1 MVAETDRVV
10 LVALSLALAIAH
22 NCRFTNAMNY
32 LRRLVAVCFI
42 HFVGLT
48 ETCVADDWMQFRG
61 PSAGHVASK
70 RVPTL
75 WGGFLREPVWQAKIP
90 GKGWSS
96 PVVIGDRIWL
106 TSAEQVAL
114 DEAATTERLASRPYG
129 SEDFTA
135 HGAVVLFAVE
145 LNAVTGEILRRIDLF
160 EHQSPNPIHAMNS
173 YASPTPVTDGQR
185 VICHFGSLGTACVDI
200 ASGEVLWKREFK
212 LEEITGCGASPVLWH
227 GNVYLACDGADQQ
240 FVIALDVLT
249 GELKWK
255 VNRPA
260 IEVVDDSKRRSFST
274 PILVFSNARHQL
286 ISLGAQWLVSY
297 NPDDG
302 SQWWR
307 AKVGTGFAAVPTP
320 VFDRDRV
327 FVCTGFNS
335 PELVA
340 VKTTGS
346 GELTESDILWRY
358 TRKVSEIS
366 TPIIV
371 DSEIYFASS
380 KGFVTCL
387 DTETGSMHWQE
398 RVGGNFAA
406 SPTYADGR
414 IYFTNTEGI
423 TTVIQSGR
431 QFQPIATNQLFGET
445 YASLSVYQ
453 EWFLL
458 RTNPYLF
465 ALRRDD

>member
-1 MVAETDRVV
+1 
-10 LVALSLALAIAH
+10 
-22 NCRFTNAMNY
+22 
-32 LRRLVAVCFI
+32 
-42 HFVGLT
+42 
-48 ETCVADDWMQFRG
+48 
-61 PSAGHVASK
+61 
-70 RVPTL
+70 
-75 WGGFLREPVWQAKIP
+75 
-90 GKGWSS
+90 
-96 PVVIGDRIWL
+96 
-106 TSAEQVAL
+106 
-114 DEAATTERLASRPYG
+114 
-129 SEDFTA
+129 
-135 HGAVVLFAVE
+135 
-145 LNAVTGEILRRIDLF
+145 
-160 EHQSPNPIHAMNS
+160 
-173 YASPTPVTDGQR
+173 
-185 VICHFGSLGTACVDI
+185 
-200 ASGEVLWKREFK
+200 
-212 LEEITGCGASPVLWH
+212 
-227 GNVYLACDGADQQ
+227 
-240 FVIALDVLT
+240 
-249 GELKWK
+249 
-255 VNRPA
+255 
-260 IEVVDDSKRRSFST
+260 
-274 PILVFSNARHQL
+274 VFSSGRHQL

-340 VKTTGS
+340 VKTSGS